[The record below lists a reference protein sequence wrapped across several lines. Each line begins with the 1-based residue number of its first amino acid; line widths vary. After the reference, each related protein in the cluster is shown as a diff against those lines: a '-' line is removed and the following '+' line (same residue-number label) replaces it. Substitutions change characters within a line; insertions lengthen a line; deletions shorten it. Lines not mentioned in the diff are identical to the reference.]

1 MYVYVWLW
9 FFLNDLFP
17 SCSVFVL
24 QVLSLPQSMASP
36 YVYEFVNLPN
46 AVLASAFPEINVI
59 DVEARGENVRYKG
72 EVGVV
77 LDPVMLAAEAGKTY
91 GSVSRALT
99 EAEIA
104 KNAGKA
110 AAEVARESSK
120 VVKEVT
126 KVVNA
131 KSTGSALGGKCQGVL
146 CP

>member
-1 MYVYVWLW
+1 MY
-9 FFLNDLFP
+9 D
-17 SCSVFVL
+17 FVKT
-24 QVLSLPQSMASP
+24 
-36 YVYEFVNLPN
+36 PN
-46 AVLASAFPEINVI
+46 AVLTSAFPEINVI

-72 EVGVV
+72 DSGSAVV

-126 KVVNA
+126 KVVNG
-131 KSTGSALGGKCQGVL
+131 KSAGSAIGGVYRPSTSSPSVFCPRYCL
-146 CP
+146 CMYIFLAVGLLLEVWSAQY

>member
-1 MYVYVWLW
+1 MA
-9 FFLNDLFP
+9 
-17 SCSVFVL
+17 
-24 QVLSLPQSMASP
+24 LPGSFSSP
-36 YVYEFVNLPN
+36 YVYEFVNTPN
-46 AVLASAFPEINVI
+46 AVLASAFPEISVI

-72 EVGVV
+72 ETGSGVV

-91 GSVSRALT
+91 STVSRALT

-131 KSTGSALGGKCQGVL
+131 KSTGSALGGEHIIHAVSACCVTQFEPTCSV
-146 CP
+146 CYCSHVSR